1 MINSFCNQNY
11 LTNRKGAFS
20 MIKWIISD
28 MDGTLLVDHNKLPED
43 FDEVM
48 QLLKK
53 KNIMF
58 SPASG
63 RQYQALAVHF
73 PKYKDDLLFISENG
87 TYVCQ
92 HDKELFSY
100 TLSPDNVALVL
111 EQVLKL
117 PDVFVVVS
125 GKKSSYVMSQH
136 PAFVAELNL
145 YFTHY
150 TIVEDFSH
158 IDDDIIKFSICD
170 ALNHH
175 ARENIYNKLQSLNEK
190 VQVVLSSEIWVD
202 IMPIGANKG
211 LAIKKLQEKLNI
223 KPEECV
229 AFGDYLND
237 YEMLQSV
244 YYSYAMENAAPEL
257 KKIAR
262 FIAPPNYENG
272 VMNTIRKLLS
282 EQK

>member
-1 MINSFCNQNY
+1 
-11 LTNRKGAFS
+11 

-28 MDGTLLVDHNKLPED
+28 MDGTLLIDHNKLPDD

-48 QLLKK
+48 EMLKQK
-53 KNIMF
+53 SIMF

-63 RQYQALAVHF
+63 RQYQALACHF

-100 TLSPDNVALVL
+100 TISPDNI
-111 EQVLKL
+111 KL
-117 PDVFVVVS
+117 IFENISKLQDVFVTVS
-125 GKKSSYVMSQH
+125 GKKNAYVISQD
-136 PAFVAELNL
+136 PAFLKELNL
-145 YFTHY
+145 YFTQY
-150 TIVEDFSH
+150 KVLDDFSQ
-158 IDDDIIKFSICD
+158 IDDDIIKFAICD
-170 ALNHH
+170 AYHH
-175 ARENIYNKLQSLNEK
+175 CARKNIYEKLLFLQDK
-190 VQVVLSSEIWVD
+190 VQVVLSSEVWVD

-211 LAIKKLQEKLNI
+211 LAIRKLQEKLHI

-244 YYSYAMENAAPEL
+244 YYSYAMENAVPEL

-272 VMNTIRKLLS
+272 VMRTIKKLLT

>member
-1 MINSFCNQNY
+1 
-11 LTNRKGAFS
+11 

-28 MDGTLLVDHNKLPED
+28 MDGTLLIDHNRLPDD

-48 QLLKK
+48 EMLKQ

-63 RQYQALAVHF
+63 RQYQALACHF

-92 HDKELFSY
+92 HGKELFSY
-100 TLSPDNVALVL
+100 TFSPDNVKCIFESLT
-111 EQVLKL
+111 KL
-117 PDVFVVVS
+117 QDVFVVVS
-125 GKKSSYVMSQH
+125 GKKNSYVISQD
-136 PAFVAELNL
+136 PAFVEELNL
-145 YFTHY
+145 YFTQY
-150 TIVEDFSH
+150 EVLDDFSK
-158 IDDDIIKFSICD
+158 IDDDIIKFAICD
-170 ALNHH
+170 AHH
-175 ARENIYNKLQSLNEK
+175 HNARENIYEKLSFLKEK
-190 VQVVLSSEIWVD
+190 MQVVLSSEVWVD
-202 IMPIGANKG
+202 IIPTGANKG

-244 YYSYAMENAAPEL
+244 YYSYAMENAVPEL
-257 KKIAR
+257 KKVAR

-272 VMNTIRKLLS
+272 VMRTIRKLLA

>member
-1 MINSFCNQNY
+1 
-11 LTNRKGAFS
+11 

-28 MDGTLLVDHNKLPED
+28 MDGTLLIDNNRLPDD

-48 QLLKK
+48 AMLKQR
-53 KNIMF
+53 NIMF

-92 HDKELFSY
+92 HGKELFSY
-100 TLSPDNVALVL
+100 TLSADTVKCTLDRI
-111 EQVLKL
+111 LKL
-117 PDVFVVVS
+117 PDVFIVVS
-125 GKKSSYVMSQH
+125 GKKGSYVISQDS
-136 PAFVAELNL
+136 AFLKELNL
-145 YFTHY
+145 YFTQY
-150 TIVEDFSH
+150 TL
-158 IDDDIIKFSICD
+158 IDDFYKIDDEIIKFSICD
-170 ALNHH
+170 AHNHN
-175 ARENIYNKLQSLNEK
+175 ARENIYDKIQSFNDK
-190 VQVVLSSEIWVD
+190 VHVVLSSEIWVD
-202 IMPIGANKG
+202 IMPAGANKG
-211 LAIKKLQEKLNI
+211 LAIRKLQEKLHI

-244 YYSYAMENAAPEL
+244 YYSFAMENAAPEL

-262 FIAPPNYENG
+262 FQAPPNYENG
-272 VMNTIRKLLS
+272 VMRTIRKLIA
-282 EQK
+282 ENK

>member
-1 MINSFCNQNY
+1 
-11 LTNRKGAFS
+11 
-20 MIKWIISD
+20 
-28 MDGTLLVDHNKLPED
+28 MDGTLLVDNNRLPED

-48 QLLKK
+48 QMLKDR
-53 KNIMF
+53 NIMF

-63 RQYQALAVHF
+63 RQYQALAYHF

-100 TLSPDNVALVL
+100 TLSPDNVSLVL
-111 EQVLKL
+111 EQALKL
-117 PDVFVVVS
+117 PDIFVVVS
-125 GKKSSYVMSQH
+125 GKKSSYVVSQH
-136 PAFVAELNL
+136 PAFLAELNL

-150 TIVEDFSH
+150 TVIEDFSQ
-158 IDDDIIKFSICD
+158 IDDDIIKLSLCD

-175 ARENIYNKLQSLNEK
+175 ARENFYNKLQPLNGK

-202 IMPIGANKG
+202 IMPVGANKG
-211 LAIKKLQEKLNI
+211 LAIRKLQEKLNI

-244 YYSYAMENAAPEL
+244 YYSYAMENAIPEL
-257 KKIAR
+257 KKVAR

-272 VMNTIRKLLS
+272 VMRTIRQLLA